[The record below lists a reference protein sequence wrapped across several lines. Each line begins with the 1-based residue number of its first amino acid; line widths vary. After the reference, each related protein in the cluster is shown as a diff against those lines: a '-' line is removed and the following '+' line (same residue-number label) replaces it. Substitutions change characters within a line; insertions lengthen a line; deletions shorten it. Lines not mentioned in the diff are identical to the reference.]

1 MMVGRLTP
9 PHKFII
15 GLVEV
20 LMAQIKKIFKMREIG
35 VLIPLLLLWLVTYI
49 VNHAFLSSVN
59 MIALFRS
66 VSITLLGT
74 IGAAFVFSC
83 GMMDVSSGSI
93 YALSGMIAG
102 LALRDWGL
110 STPIAILAGLCV
122 GLVFGLFNGF
132 IVNKFD
138 LPPFIAT
145 LGTQYVARGLCNV
158 VTSGKSITG
167 FPDSFKALGSFGPF
181 HIPWSIYISIVF
193 AIVAFVV
200 FKYSILGRSLLAVGG
215 NKETARLCGINV
227 RFVSSLSF
235 VISGVFC
242 SLAGILSTA
251 RLETA
256 QAAAA
261 SGWEMTCIAAAIIGG
276 VSMFGGSVTIAGA
289 IIGACL
295 METLNI
301 SMTMLKVNAF
311 WQKVAIGI
319 VIILAVGIDTYRR
332 KKMSGGK

>member
-1 MMVGRLTP
+1 MRSM
-9 PHKFII
+9 KK
-15 GLVEV
+15 V
-20 LMAQIKKIFKMREIG
+20 LKIREMG
-35 VLIPLLLLWLVTYI
+35 VLIPLLILWIVTYAA
-49 VNHAFLSSVN
+49 NHAFISSVN
-59 MIALFRS
+59 MISLFRS

-74 IGAAFVFSC
+74 IGASFVFSC

-93 YALSGMIAG
+93 YALSGMITG
-102 LALRDWGL
+102 LALKDWGL
-110 STPIAILAGLCV
+110 PVPAAILAGFCV
-122 GLVFGLFNGF
+122 GLFFGLFNGF
-132 IVNKFD
+132 IVNRFE
-138 LPPFIAT
+138 LPAFIAT
-145 LGTQYVARGLCNV
+145 LGTQYIARCLSNV
-158 VTSGKSITG
+158 VTKGESITG
-167 FPDSFKALGSFGPF
+167 FPAEFKALGSYGPF
-181 HIPWSIYISIVF
+181 HIPWSIYISLILAVG
-193 AIVAFVV
+193 AFLI
-200 FKYSILGRSLLAVGG
+200 FKYTILGRSLLAVGG

-227 RFVSSLSF
+227 KLVSSISF

-242 SLAGILSTA
+242 SMAGILSTA

-261 SGWEMTCIAAAIIGG
+261 NGWEMTCIAAAIIGG
-276 VSMFGGSVTIAGA
+276 VSMFGGSVTIPGA

-301 SMTMLKVNAF
+301 SMTMMKVNAY

>member
-1 MMVGRLTP
+1 
-9 PHKFII
+9 
-15 GLVEV
+15 
-20 LMAQIKKIFKMREIG
+20 MAHLKKMFKMRETG
-35 VLIPLLLLWLVTYI
+35 VLIPLLLLWLVTYV
-49 VNHAFLSSVN
+49 VNHAFISTVN

-74 IGAAFVFSC
+74 IGAAFIFSC
-83 GMMDVSSGSI
+83 GMMDVSGGSV
-93 YALSGMIAG
+93 YALSGMITG
-102 LALRDWGL
+102 MALKTWGL
-110 STPIAILAGLCV
+110 STPFAILAGLSV

-145 LGTQYVARGLCNV
+145 LGTQYIARGLSNV
-158 VTSGKSITG
+158 VTRGESITG

-181 HIPWSIYISIVF
+181 HIPWSIYISLVL
-193 AIVAFVV
+193 AIVAYLV
-200 FKYSILGRSLLAVGG
+200 FKYTTLGRSLLAVGG

-227 RFVSSLSF
+227 RFVSSLAF

-276 VSMFGGSVTIAGA
+276 VSMFGGSVTIPGA

-295 METLNI
+295 METLTV

-311 WQKVAIGI
+311 WQKVAIGV